1 MSTQMGIINVISST
15 KIWTAPNKEQY
26 LPIYFKTI
34 CDEYS
39 QAPNAHR
46 VFPVRVTVNYL
57 KILYLSKI
65 QPLLDHRSIKKLYSL
80 IVI

>member
-15 KIWTAPNKEQY
+15 KLWTAPSKEQY

-39 QAPNAHR
+39 RAPNAHR
-46 VFPVRVTVNYL
+46 MFPVKVTVNYL
-57 KILYLSKI
+57 
-65 QPLLDHRSIKKLYSL
+65 
-80 IVI
+80 